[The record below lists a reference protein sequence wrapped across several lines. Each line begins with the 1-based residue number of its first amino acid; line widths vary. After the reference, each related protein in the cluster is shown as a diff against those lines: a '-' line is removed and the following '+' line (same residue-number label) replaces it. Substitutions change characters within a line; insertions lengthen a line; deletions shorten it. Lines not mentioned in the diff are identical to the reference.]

1 MFRVYNVWQMTQP
14 VLPSRIRYLR
24 LAVWLLFLV
33 TFFYFYF
40 SRSNF
45 MSAELRSAMSL
56 SVATG
61 YVAYFLIGCVRG
73 FTFVPS
79 TSLVL
84 LAIPIFPPM
93 PLFALTLAG
102 ILISSTSIY
111 YFSDSLHLGAVFE
124 RKHKARVE
132 KLKKILQEN
141 STLIVFTWSLFP
153 LVPTDLICYVCG
165 VLRIDFRKFLLGVFL
180 GEGAICGFYIFLG
193 SYLVPILRATNTP

>member
-1 MFRVYNVWQMTQP
+1 M
-14 VLPSRIRYLR
+14 SEELR
-24 LAVWLLFLV
+24 TLTSASLV
-33 TFFYFYF
+33 T
-40 SRSNF
+40 
-45 MSAELRSAMSL
+45 
-56 SVATG
+56 G
-61 YVAYFLIGCVRG
+61 YAAYFLIGCVRG
-73 FTFVPS
+73 FTLIPS

-84 LAIPIFPPM
+84 LAIPIFPPI

-111 YFSDSLHLGAVFE
+111 YFSDSLHLDALFE
-124 RKHKARVE
+124 RKHKVRVE
-132 KLKKILQEN
+132 KLKNVLQRN

-193 SYLVPILRATNTP
+193 SYVIQLLHATNIP